1 MHQMKRTTFIS
12 LVACIA
18 IFELFVNSLPEPRNP
33 PLGNTGA
40 PGETTCM
47 PSGCHSGG
55 SFTGT
60 VSISGIPD
68 TVLAD
73 QVYNLTLTNSSDALR
88 SGFQLTSLDI
98 NNKFTGTLTGNTEVN
113 VSKDNTTGRTY
124 ARQALAK
131 NFNSGQVNWTFKWK
145 APASVTD
152 NKLTFYFTGML
163 ANGDGDKSKD
173 NTVKSLKTV
182 VFQIPTST
190 QDAVN
195 PFEQFKAV
203 QLANTLLILGLENPS
218 NYKYELTALNGQQIQ
233 SGTLESTISL
243 QTLVEGVY
251 LLNVHSGTQQVTS
264 RLYLR

>member
-1 MHQMKRTTFIS
+1 MKRTTYIS
-12 LVACIA
+12 LVGCIA

-33 PLGNTGA
+33 PLGNSGA
-40 PGETTCM
+40 PGETSCM

-55 SFTGT
+55 SFTG
-60 VSISGIPD
+60 VVAISGIPD

-73 QVYNLTLTNSSDALR
+73 QVYNLTLTNSADAIR

-98 NNKFTGTLTGNTEVN
+98 NNKFTGTLTGNAEVN

-131 NFNSGQVNWTFKWK
+131 NFNSGQVSWTFKWK

-173 NTVKSLKTV
+173 NSVKSLKTV
-182 VFQIPTST
+182 AFQIPTSN
-190 QDAVN
+190 QEVVN
-195 PFEQFKAV
+195 PFEQFKAF
-203 QLANTLLILGLENPS
+203 QLANTLVILGLENPAD
-218 NYKYELTALNGQQIQ
+218 YTYVLTSLNGHQIQ
-233 SGTLESTISL
+233 SGTLESNISL
-243 QTLVEGVY
+243 HTFAEGVY
-251 LLNVHSGTQQVTS
+251 FLHVHSKTHQITS
-264 RLYLR
+264 RIYLR